1 MAISKEL
8 AKKIAESIT
17 GGKQYTPPS
26 NWYFGLSKT
35 APVDDMLSVGSEPA
49 ASTGYQRIQIP
60 NTQLSGGSGS
70 FTPANTSG
78 DEESGLIAKI
88 TNAQRIEM
96 NEITSGDE
104 PEVQYFF
111 LAESSENSNTGSDRK
126 VSIWGVFD
134 RPRKLVINSTL
145 VIESGGAVFELFNK
159 T

>member
-17 GGKQYTPPS
+17 GGQQYTPPA
-26 NWYFGLSKT
+26 NWYFGLSKK
-35 APVDDMLSVGSEPA
+35 APVDDMISVGDEPEA
-49 ASTGYQRIQIP
+49 DIGYERVQIP
-60 NTQLSGGSGS
+60 NTQLASGSGS
-70 FTPANTSG
+70 FTPADTTG
-78 DEESGLIAKI
+78 DEGTGLIAKI

-145 VIESGGAVFELFNK
+145 IIESGGAVFELFNK

>member
-17 GGKQYTPPS
+17 GGQQYTPPT
-26 NWYFGLSKT
+26 NWYFGLSKN
-35 APVDDMLSVGSEPA
+35 APVDDMISVGSEPEA
-49 ASTGYQRIQIP
+49 DTGYERVQIP
-60 NTQLSGGSGS
+60 NTQLSGDSGS
-70 FTPANTSG
+70 FTPADTTGNEGT
-78 DEESGLIAKI
+78 GLIAKI

-96 NEITSGDE
+96 NEIISGDE

-145 VIESGGAVFELFNK
+145 IIESGGAVFELFNK

>member
-17 GGKQYTPPS
+17 GGQQYTPPT
-26 NWYFGLSKT
+26 NWYFGLSKN
-35 APVDDMLSVGSEPA
+35 APVDDMISVGSEPEA
-49 ASTGYQRIQIP
+49 DTGYERVQIP

-70 FTPANTSG
+70 FTPADTTG
-78 DEESGLIAKI
+78 DEGTGLIAKI

-96 NEITSGDE
+96 NEIISGDE

-145 VIESGGAVFELFNK
+145 IIESGGAVFELFNK

>member
-17 GGKQYTPPS
+17 GGQQYTPPT
-26 NWYFGLSKT
+26 NWYFGLSKN
-35 APVDDMLSVGSEPA
+35 APVDDMISVGSEPEA
-49 ASTGYQRIQIP
+49 DTGYERVQIP

-70 FTPANTSG
+70 FTPADTTGNEGT
-78 DEESGLIAKI
+78 GLIAKI

-96 NEITSGDE
+96 NEIISGDE

-145 VIESGGAVFELFNK
+145 IIESGGAVF
-159 T
+159 

>member
-17 GGKQYTPPS
+17 GGQQYTPPT
-26 NWYFGLSKT
+26 NWYFGLSKN
-35 APVDDMLSVGSEPA
+35 APVDDMISVGSEPEA
-49 ASTGYQRIQIP
+49 DTGYERVQIP

-70 FTPANTSG
+70 FTPADTTGNEGT
-78 DEESGLIAKI
+78 GLIAKI

-96 NEITSGDE
+96 NEIIYGDE

-145 VIESGGAVFELFNK
+145 IIESGGAVFELFNK

>member
-17 GGKQYTPPS
+17 GGQQYTPPT
-26 NWYFGLSKT
+26 NWYFGLSKN
-35 APVDDMLSVGSEPA
+35 APVDDMISVGSEPEA
-49 ASTGYQRIQIP
+49 DTGYERVQIP

-70 FTPANTSG
+70 FTPADTTG
-78 DEESGLIAKI
+78 DEGTGLIAKI

-96 NEITSGDE
+96 NEIISGDE

-145 VIESGGAVFELFNK
+145 IIESGGAVFFFFNK

>member
-17 GGKQYTPPS
+17 GGQQYTPPT
-26 NWYFGLSKT
+26 NWYFGLSKD
-35 APVDDMLSVGSEPA
+35 APVNDMISVGSEPQA
-49 ASTGYQRIQIP
+49 DTGYERVQIP

-70 FTPANTSG
+70 FTLADTTG
-78 DEESGLIAKI
+78 DEGTGLIAKI

-145 VIESGGAVFELFNK
+145 IIESGGAVFELFNK

>member
-17 GGKQYTPPS
+17 GGQQYTPPT
-26 NWYFGLSKT
+26 NWYFGLSKN
-35 APVDDMLSVGSEPA
+35 APVDDMISVGSEPEA
-49 ASTGYQRIQIP
+49 DTGYERVQIP

-70 FTPANTSG
+70 FTPADTTGNEGT
-78 DEESGLIAKI
+78 GLIAKI

-96 NEITSGDE
+96 NEIISGDE

-145 VIESGGAVFELFNK
+145 IIESGGAVFELFNK

>member
-17 GGKQYTPPS
+17 GGQQYTPPT
-26 NWYFGLSKT
+26 NWYFGLSKN
-35 APVDDMLSVGSEPA
+35 APVDDMISVGSEPEA
-49 ASTGYQRIQIP
+49 DTGYERVQIP
-60 NTQLSGGSGS
+60 NTQLSDGSGS
-70 FTPANTSG
+70 FTPADTTGNEGT
-78 DEESGLIAKI
+78 GLIAKI

-96 NEITSGDE
+96 NEIISGDE

-145 VIESGGAVFELFNK
+145 IIESGGAVFELFNK

>member
-17 GGKQYTPPS
+17 GGQQYTPPA
-26 NWYFGLSKT
+26 NWYFGLSKD
-35 APVDDMLSVGSEPA
+35 APVDDMISVGSEPQA
-49 ASTGYQRIQIP
+49 DTGYERVQIP
-60 NTQLSGGSGS
+60 NTQLSSGSGS
-70 FTPANTSG
+70 FTPADTTG
-78 DEESGLIAKI
+78 DEGTGLIAKI

-96 NEITSGDE
+96 NEITSGGE

-134 RPRKLVINSTL
+134 RPRKLAINSTL
-145 VIESGGAVFELFNK
+145 IIESGGAVFELFNK